1 MAARRRSERAEQG
14 LVMKRLSL
22 LLPAALLSAQ
32 FAALFSALCVVPLDA
47 QTARAASAVPKDPLA
62 RALDAEDKGE
72 RARAAE
78 AYKEVV
84 LQVMADGATDGDRL
98 AVAMLGLER
107 VWFEQGALDS
117 IVPMVRRVLQRRP
130 TDPTAHQIHL
140 RTLVSMR
147 RDDDARSAFQMW
159 RRADANDGAPYRE
172 YARLLMQQGRN
183 LAADSLLQEANRTLG
198 AAGAVTGETAQ
209 LHVSLGRW
217 DAAARAFREAL
228 TDQPWLETAAL
239 YGMQRA
245 PVAARDS
252 IRAVLEAPPAQLARR
267 RLLSSLE
274 LAWSEPRRAWQ
285 VMAALPP
292 DDSTLAA
299 WRAFGERTESG
310 EHWSV
315 AAEAWSAVFAER
327 GDLESQRRAADAR
340 LRSGDATSALNV
352 LRSKPPVP
360 SRGTRDTTSERSR
373 RRALLPLEI
382 AALGEAG
389 RVAEAQALLERER
402 AGLDEATRAALT
414 RPLVS
419 AWLRV
424 GEVERARRAMS
435 ETDLQDD
442 DEIAGALAL
451 YDGDLV
457 TARRRLVRAST
468 QRPELVD
475 ALGLLARVRI
485 DRSPAV
491 GRAFLAFAK
500 RDSADAARQFA
511 ALADSVGPAAPAVL
525 AISARLGARDAAPG
539 VWNRI
544 VTQYPTSP
552 EAPEALLSWARLQLA
567 RGDKDGARVHLER
580 LLVDYTTSALAPQAR
595 RELERLKGMVPPSL
609 LQPLALGRPLAPH
622 FARLPG

>member
-1 MAARRRSERAEQG
+1 MAARRRSEREGQG
-14 LVMKRLSL
+14 FVMTRLSRC
-22 LLPAALLSAQ
+22 LPALLLSALWV
-32 FAALFSALCVVPLDA
+32 FPLQA
-47 QTARAASAVPKDPLA
+47 QTARAGSGVPTDPLA

-72 RARAAE
+72 RMRAAE

-147 RDDDARSAFQMW
+147 RDDDARTAFQMW

-172 YARLLMQQGRN
+172 YARLLMQQGRH

-228 TDQPWLETAAL
+228 VDQPWLETAAL

-252 IRAVLEAPPAQLARR
+252 IRQVLEAPPAQLARR

-285 VMAALPP
+285 VMATLPP

-315 AAEAWSAVFAER
+315 AAEAWSAVFAQR

-340 LRSGDATSALNV
+340 LRSGDAAAALSI
-352 LRSKPPVP
+352 LRSTPPAP
-360 SRGTRDTTSERSR
+360 SRGARDTTSERSR

-389 RVAEAQALLERER
+389 RVAEAQALLDRER
-402 AGLDEATRAALT
+402 AGLDDVTRAALT

-424 GEVERARRAMS
+424 GEVERARRAMA

-475 ALGLLARVRI
+475 ALGLLARVRM

-500 RDSADAARQFA
+500 RDTADAAKQFA
-511 ALADSVGPAAPAVL
+511 ALADSVGTAAPAVL
-525 AISARLGARDAAPG
+525 AISARLGARDAAPA

-552 EAPEALLSWARLQLA
+552 EAPEALLSWARLLLA
-567 RGDKDGARVHLER
+567 RGDKESARVHLER
-580 LLVDYTTSALAPQAR
+580 LLVDYTGSALAPQAR
-595 RELERLKGMVPPSL
+595 RELERLKGTVPPL
-609 LQPLALGRPLAPH
+609 PMQPLALGRPIASH
-622 FARLPG
+622 FARLPA